1 MFYRLTPPSNT
12 SVSVFAEAT
21 VSAKLKMMSRVLTAV
36 SDIFQK
42 RKSVRP
48 TVVALLAEERDR
60 AVVSDLCRRSHWD
73 VSFARTCPDALARIG
88 QVKAQILFMDRDLA
102 GPDWRETMS
111 AFASSSEGACIM
123 LVSKVIDGSLWNDVV
138 RSGGYEVLS
147 KPLREDDVSR
157 VMKLAWSYW
166 NSSVKR

>member
-1 MFYRLTPPSNT
+1 
-12 SVSVFAEAT
+12 
-21 VSAKLKMMSRVLTAV
+21 
-36 SDIFQK
+36 
-42 RKSVRP
+42 
-48 TVVALLAEERDR
+48 
-60 AVVSDLCRRSHWD
+60 
-73 VSFARTCPDALARIG
+73 
-88 QVKAQILFMDRDLA
+88 
-102 GPDWRETMS
+102 
-111 AFASSSEGACIM
+111 M